1 MTCRALWCW
10 CLLCVRLRSPFYAIS
25 AKKAEEAAFA
35 WPCSPL
41 RPPVPF
47 FGFACR
53 ELELATEAATLL
65 PSSPASSPSFWGG
78 GEGVDACMNAI
89 AAAGAHQQ
97 LAALPELDRL
107 VVADAGDES
116 AVKCPAGAGHMSN
129 ALALAG
135 ACHTCQMRLQAQ
147 VTSTR

>member
-1 MTCRALWCW
+1 MSRALV
-10 CLLCVRLRSPFYAIS
+10 LVFIARSTALPFYAIS

-78 GEGVDACMNAI
+78 GG
-89 AAAGAHQQ
+89 G
-97 LAALPELDRL
+97 
-107 VVADAGDES
+107 G
-116 AVKCPAGAGHMSN
+116 
-129 ALALAG
+129 
-135 ACHTCQMRLQAQ
+135 
-147 VTSTR
+147 